1 MKTVFVASSGTGI
14 GKTLVT
20 AALGRQLRR
29 AGKSVR
35 SLKPVISGYT
45 PETHRESDTAI
56 LLQSLERPET
66 ATTIDEISPW
76 RFAAPLS
83 PDMAAARE
91 NRSLDLDAIVDFCRA
106 AAGGDEDV
114 LLIEGVGGV
123 MVPLTREH
131 TVLDWMAA
139 LRAPALI
146 VVGSYLGTISHTLT
160 AAEAVARRGIGIAGI
175 VISESEESPVAV
187 AETRDAI
194 ARFVAD
200 APILTL
206 PRLPGADPWKRA
218 PDLTSVLGLDPRSDD
233 TP

>member
-1 MKTVFVASSGTGI
+1 MRTVFVASSGTGI

-20 AALGRQLRR
+20 ASLGRQLRQ

-45 PETHRESDTAI
+45 PKTHRKSDTAI
-56 LLQSLERPET
+56 LLQSLERPDT
-66 ATTIDEISPW
+66 ATAIDEISPW

-91 NRSLDLDAIVDFCRA
+91 NRSLDLDAIVRFCRA
-106 AAGGDEDV
+106 ATGGTEDF

-139 LRAPALI
+139 VGAPALL

-160 AAEAVARRGIGIAGI
+160 AVEAVRSRNIEITGI
-175 VISESEESPVAV
+175 VISESEESPVPTD
-187 AETRDAI
+187 ETRDTI

-200 APILTL
+200 IPFVTI
-206 PRLPGADPWKRA
+206 PRLPAADPWKHA
-218 PDLTSVLGLDPRSDD
+218 PDLAAALGFR
-233 TP
+233 

>member
-1 MKTVFVASSGTGI
+1 MKTVFVTSSGTAI

-20 AALGRQLRR
+20 AAIAWQLRR

-35 SLKPVISGYT
+35 ALKPVISGYA
-45 PETHRESDTAI
+45 PETHRDSDTAI
-56 LLQSLERPET
+56 LLRSLESRESV
-66 ATTIDEISPW
+66 ATIDAMSPW

-91 NRSLDLDAIVDFCRA
+91 KRSLDLDAIVGFCRA
-106 AAGGDEDV
+106 AASGNEDI

-123 MVPLTREH
+123 MVPLTAQH

-139 LRAPALI
+139 LGAPALL

-160 AAEAVARRGIGIAGI
+160 AAETVRGRGIDIAGI
-175 VISESEESPVAV
+175 VISESEKNPVPV

-200 APILTL
+200 APILTF
-206 PRLPGADPWKRA
+206 PRLPGADPWKNA
-218 PDLTSVLGLDPRSDD
+218 PAIAPALGLG
-233 TP
+233 

>member
-1 MKTVFVASSGTGI
+1 VKTIFVASSGTGI

-20 AALGRQLRR
+20 AALAWQLRR

-35 SLKPVISGYT
+35 ILKPVISGYALESH
-45 PETHRESDTAI
+45 PESDTAI

-91 NRSLDLDAIVDFCRA
+91 NRSLDLDAIVDFCHA
-106 AAGGDEDV
+106 AAGGNEDY

-123 MVPLTREH
+123 MVPLTGKD

-139 LRAPALI
+139 VGAPALL

-160 AAEAVARRGIGIAGI
+160 AAAAVRARGIAIAGI
-175 VISESEESPVAV
+175 VISESEESPVPV
-187 AETRDAI
+187 AETRDTI

-200 APILTL
+200 VPILTL
-206 PRLPGADPWKRA
+206 PRIPGADPWKRA
-218 PDLTSVLGLDPRSDD
+218 PEITAVLGRG
-233 TP
+233 